1 MSSSPVFIGA
11 LLAANIY
18 QGNPDRNQK
27 LWSIVST
34 ERCML
39 HMQVLFSNIW
49 VLKRANV
56 IFYER
61 DMDDHHDLVDRYGI
75 SLSQMTTD
83 MFHLSLTLPGSFLVH
98 DLSPSL

>member
-1 MSSSPVFIGA
+1 

-18 QGNPDRNQK
+18 QGNPDRNHK

-61 DMDDHHDLVDRYGI
+61 DMDEDVN
-75 SLSQMTTD
+75 MP
-83 MFHLSLTLPGSFLVH
+83 FHLKEMAVGSK
-98 DLSPSL
+98 

>member
-1 MSSSPVFIGA
+1 

-61 DMDDHHDLVDRYGI
+61 DMDEDVN
-75 SLSQMTTD
+75 MP
-83 MFHLSLTLPGSFLVH
+83 FHLKQMAVGSK
-98 DLSPSL
+98 